1 MKKNKTNSYSRL
13 YMLSLLFGTDKFH
26 NIMTGFCAIWGILW
40 AAIYIIC
47 VFLRD
52 SMISQAVS
60 NMAMQGA
67 TEYSLVISSPMFTI
81 LKVMIWIMP
90 VAGILWAVST
100 VLAEKKDH
108 LLCEKKLLITTL
120 VIIGISAVI
129 AVADLA
135 KIHMIFT

>member
-1 MKKNKTNSYSRL
+1 
-13 YMLSLLFGTDKFH
+13 MLSLLFGTDKFH
-26 NIMTGFCAIWGILW
+26 NTMTGFCSVWGILW
-40 AAIYIIC
+40 AATYIVC
-47 VFLRD
+47 VYLRD

-90 VAGILWAVST
+90 IAGILWAVST
-100 VLAEKKDH
+100 VLAEKKGH
-108 LLCEKKLLITTL
+108 LLCENKLIITTL